1 MSTLTSSKDCQEK
14 SKSVGIYDK
23 KVYSGQSSNEVCGC
37 RAFSHKGNL
46 DALHWNDPKGSC
58 SPATKCTTQSQC
70 VCLKKGIRTIFYTS
84 KYKLTA
90 LMKPCYFH
98 LIINVFSSGG
108 PLEEKTPAVGKID
121 NDFQIDEQIKNDIY
135 LFIYIWQLLFLKILM
150 RFIKQCNAFRINRT
164 TQPLM
169 NGVQKITK

>member
-1 MSTLTSSKDCQEK
+1 MKIWLKSLSNLHKDNGNDCNCNKISYWILYLEEVVLIQSGTCEESGLSTLTSSKDCQEK

-90 LMKPCYFH
+90 
-98 LIINVFSSGG
+98 
-108 PLEEKTPAVGKID
+108 
-121 NDFQIDEQIKNDIY
+121 
-135 LFIYIWQLLFLKILM
+135 
-150 RFIKQCNAFRINRT
+150 
-164 TQPLM
+164 
-169 NGVQKITK
+169 